1 MKRIAVIAALVFGL
15 GYPAQAAEPDV
26 AGPASQFL
34 GAPASVATTDVPVYY
49 LAADFVRSG
58 QLPVATLQYTAKTAT
73 GPDGRTATVWTVD
86 GQVANIASG
95 DDESRYARAA
105 DLLAGSSIGTAG
117 AGTSIF
123 REPQVNAWYA
133 LRGDNVVPL
142 NESARGTVGAGVTVP
157 EYQRLVHAKYADKQ
171 PGSKYANDGAA
182 GGYAPESAPQRNS
195 LGWPIGGGLLAVVLV
210 IGFLMTRRRSLR

>member
-1 MKRIAVIAALVFGL
+1 MKRIAVIATLVAAVLGL
-15 GYPAQAAEPDV
+15 GFPANAEPDV

-58 QLPVATLQYTAKTAT
+58 QLPVANLQYTAKTAT

-95 DDESRYARAA
+95 NDESRYASA
-105 DLLAGSSIGTAG
+105 AG
-117 AGTSIF
+117 AGATIF

-142 NESARGTVGAGVTVP
+142 NESARGTVGAGVKVP
-157 EYQRLVHAKYADKQ
+157 EYQKLVHAKYADKQ

-182 GGYAPESAPQRNS
+182 GGYAPESAPQRDS
-195 LGWPIGGGLLAVVLV
+195 LGWTIGGGLLAVVLV